1 LVAKRYATLPSQ
13 VLKMGNSID
22 VKCALMSLQHENY
35 LNKKVSDNG
44 KGIKET
50 DHSIDE
56 LQAMMDNVRAG
67 NG

>member
-1 LVAKRYATLPSQ
+1 
-13 VLKMGNSID
+13 MGNSID

-35 LNKKVSDNG
+35 LNKKVSDDG

-56 LQAMMDNVRAG
+56 LQAMMDNVRAS